1 MNVGH
6 KKSVYIKLFQRD
18 SILMK
23 IRERYIRK
31 ILTNFTL
38 VVLVIWLGVYSFF
51 NFLSEMSSI
60 GQVNYTILE
69 AIRYIALQIPEV
81 AYKHASP
88 VILLGCVLGMGHLA
102 TTNQLI
108 VLRISGMS
116 IFKLTVSTIK
126 TALIFFIA
134 VVIIGE
140 GFAPFANEEADK
152 GRSLALGIS
161 NASQSQEGFWIR
173 DGRNFINVKKN
184 IDGKIFNDV
193 TIIEVNPSEV
203 NSSNKIS
210 TVMTSEVATF
220 DGKSKSLE
228 MHKAEIVS
236 IDGSNE
242 IDRISIEEF
251 DITLLEEP
259 IPYIKKVSFDQDL
272 IDSLKKEPEEMTWV
286 NIHYQLQFLKDNK
299 LRSEIFEVEYYK
311 RLVKPITLVA
321 MILLAMLF
329 IFSSTRDVTL
339 GRKIF
344 FGIALGLSFELLSR
358 ISGAMAL
365 SFDINPFMSAFLPT
379 IVVMV
384 IAITLLI
391 QKSMS

>member
-6 KKSVYIKLFQRD
+6 KKSVYKKLFQRD

-31 ILTNFTL
+31 ILSNFTL
-38 VVLVIWLGVYSFF
+38 VVLVIWIGVYSFF
-51 NFLSEMSSI
+51 NFLSEMNSI
-60 GQVNYTILE
+60 GQFNYTTLE
-69 AIRYIALQIPEV
+69 AFRYIALQIPAV

-102 TTNQLI
+102 TTNQLM

-126 TALIFFIA
+126 TALIF
-134 VVIIGE
+134 VIIVIVIGE
-140 GFAPFANEEADK
+140 IFAPIASDEADK
-152 GRSLALGIS
+152 GRSQALGIS
-161 NASQSQEGFWIR
+161 IASQSQEGFWIR
-173 DGRNFINVKKN
+173 DGENFINVKKN
-184 IDGKIFNDV
+184 IDGKLFSGV
-193 TIIEVNPSEV
+193 TVIEV

-210 TVMTSEVATF
+210 TVVTSEQATF
-220 DGKSKSLE
+220 DGKSMDMKNT
-228 MHKAEIVS
+228 EIFS
-236 IDGSNE
+236 IDASKE
-242 IDRISIEEF
+242 IDEIS
-251 DITLLEEP
+251 LKEP
-259 IPYIKKVSFDQDL
+259 NSYNKTVSFDQDL
-272 IDSLKKEPEEMTWV
+272 IDSLKKEPEELTTW
-286 NIHYQLQFLKDNK
+286 NIIKQIQFLSDNK
-299 LRSEIFEVEYYK
+299 LRSGIFEVELYK
-311 RLVKPITLVA
+311 RLIKPITLVA

-329 IFSSTRDVTL
+329 IFGSSRDVTL

-365 SFDINPFMSAFLPT
+365 SFDINPVMSTFLPT

-391 QKSMS
+391 QKSIT